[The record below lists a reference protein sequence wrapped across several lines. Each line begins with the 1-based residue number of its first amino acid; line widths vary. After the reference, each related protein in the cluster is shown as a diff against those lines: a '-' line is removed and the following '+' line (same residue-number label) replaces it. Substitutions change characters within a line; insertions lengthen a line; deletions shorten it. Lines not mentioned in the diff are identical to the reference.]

1 MKLNELR
8 QAIERQHWETVTELF
23 DELEQLLWT
32 GVCKPLSER
41 KSLELKDVNI
51 RKLNFAHQ
59 NLVKLLSLTPEKT
72 LLNKIEP

>member
-8 QAIERQHWETVTELF
+8 QAIERQHWEAAKELF
-23 DELEQLLWT
+23 DELDRLLWT

-51 RKLNFAHQ
+51 RKL
-59 NLVKLLSLTPEKT
+59 KLS
-72 LLNKIEP
+72 